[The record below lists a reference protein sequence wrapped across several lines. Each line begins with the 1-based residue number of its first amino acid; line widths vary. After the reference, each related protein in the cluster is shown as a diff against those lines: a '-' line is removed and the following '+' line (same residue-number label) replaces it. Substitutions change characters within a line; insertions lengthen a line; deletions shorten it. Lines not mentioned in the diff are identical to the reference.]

1 MSDSDRAD
9 APRARGLAVLVYA
22 LQALTLFFGFPL
34 LLALAVNLL
43 ARDAVRGTLYE
54 SHFHWQLVTTQWAL
68 ALGVPGAVLFAL
80 GPAVHESFVPLGSL
94 LLVVASFWLIY
105 RALRGFMF
113 WTERQPAP
121 GGQRP
126 GAAR

>member
-1 MSDSDRAD
+1 MNASAADD
-9 APRARGLAVLVYA
+9 APRARGLTVLVYA
-22 LQALTLFFGFPL
+22 LLALTLFFGFPV
-34 LLALAVNLL
+34 LLALAINLL
-43 ARDAVRGTLYE
+43 ARDSVRGTLYE
-54 SHFHWQLVTTQWAL
+54 SHFHWQLVTTQWTL

-105 RALRGFMF
+105 RALRGFIF
-113 WTERQPAP
+113 WTERQPTP

-126 GAAR
+126 GAPG